1 MVRPLKF
8 GNRLAI
14 SFHAI
19 KLIDCLSVLAFKLI
33 RVNNRGSW
41 RQYEDHDIQDTIS
54 RRWLPKMGGS
64 YHGLRGNHHGRLL
77 SYLHHVC
84 WTLQERVQPHPRG
97 WLVKQA
103 QASLVHVHWCTDIL
117 VEGYFMCGV
126 CSLFPS
132 SGQAILIQTWTWT
145 WTCDM
150 YFTRKGSVW
159 ALSHYVA
166 RIL

>member
-14 SFHAI
+14 SFHAL
-19 KLIDCLSVLAFKLI
+19 KLIDCLSVLALKLI

-64 YHGLRGNHHGRLL
+64 YHGLRGNHHGWLL

-84 WTLQERVQPHPRG
+84 WTLQERVQPHSRG

-103 QASLVHVHWCTDIL
+103 QAWYTGGGVFYVWCVFLVSFLWTSYTYTNLNLNLNLWHVFYPKRL
-117 VEGYFMCGV
+117 GM
-126 CSLFPS
+126 
-132 SGQAILIQTWTWT
+132 
-145 WTCDM
+145 
-150 YFTRKGSVW
+150 GS
-159 ALSHYVA
+159 
-166 RIL
+166 